1 MKLKECP
8 IMKKSVILFLIILL
22 ASVNPAFASGDELVV
37 YSARKEHLIK
47 DLFEKYE
54 KEKGVKIKYT
64 TGKAAVLLQRI
75 LSEGENTTAD
85 ILLTVDAGN
94 LWHAGQKG
102 VLAPVNSK
110 VLAANVPSHYRDPDN
125 LWFGL
130 SVRARTIVYNTD
142 KVNKEDLTTYENLGD
157 DEWKNRL
164 LLRTS
169 KKVYNQ
175 SLVAM
180 LIAELGEEKTL
191 AIVESWVNNLAAP
204 PYSSDTKVLEAI
216 AAGQGDVGIVNTYYY
231 ARLMKKNPD
240 LPLGIFWADQ
250 DHNGVHVNISGA
262 GVLKHSKNKA
272 AAVKFLEWLS
282 TEDAQKIFADAN
294 MEYPVN
300 TGVAPHPYVQ
310 NWGSFKESKQ
320 NLAQAGR
327 LQVQAIK
334 LMDKAGYK

>member
-1 MKLKECP
+1 
-8 IMKKSVILFLIILL
+8 MKKAGIILTIL
-22 ASVNPAFASGDELVV
+22 MVMFSGVAVAADNELVV

-54 KEKGVKIKYT
+54 KEQGVKIKYI
-64 TGKAAVLLQRI
+64 TGKAAVLLQRV
-75 LSEGENTTAD
+75 LSEGENTEAD

-94 LWHAGQKG
+94 LWHAAQKG
-102 VLAPVNSK
+102 VLAPVDSP
-110 VLAANVPSHYRDPDN
+110 VLEANIPSHYRDPDN

-130 SVRARTIVYNTD
+130 SVRARTLVYNTD
-142 KVNKEDLTTYENLGD
+142 KVKKEDLSSYENLATP
-157 DEWKNRL
+157 EWKDRL

-180 LIAELGEEKTL
+180 LIATLGEEKTREV
-191 AIVESWVNNLAAP
+191 VEGWVNNLAAP

-216 AAGQGDVGIVNTYYY
+216 AAGQGDVGVVNTYYY

-250 DHNGVHVNISGA
+250 ADKGVHVNVSGA
-262 GVLKHSKNKA
+262 GILNHSKNKA
-272 AAVKFLEWLS
+272 QAVRFIEWLS
-282 TEDAQKIFADAN
+282 GVDAQKIFADAN

-300 TGVAPHPYVQ
+300 EAVAPHEYVQ
-310 NWGSFKESKQ
+310 AWGEFKENKL
-320 NLAQAGR
+320 NLAQAGK
-327 LQVQAIK
+327 LQAEAIK
-334 LMDKAGYK
+334 LMDMAGYK

>member
-1 MKLKECP
+1 
-8 IMKKSVILFLIILL
+8 MKKLSFILL
-22 ASVNPAFASGDELVV
+22 ILIFALTSIAIASEKELVV

-54 KEKGVKIKYT
+54 KEQGVKIKYI

-75 LSEGENTTAD
+75 LSEGNRTDAD
-85 ILLTVDAGN
+85 ILLTVDSGN
-94 LWHAGQKG
+94 LWHAAQKG
-102 VLAPVNSK
+102 ILSPVKSPILEKNI
-110 VLAANVPSHYRDPDN
+110 PSHYKDPDN

-142 KVNKEDLTTYENLGD
+142 KVKKAELNSYEDLSGD
-157 DEWKNRL
+157 AWKGRL

-180 LIAELGEEKTL
+180 LIATLGEDKTRE
-191 AIVESWVNNLAAP
+191 VVKGWVNNLAAP

-216 AAGQGDVGIVNTYYY
+216 AAGQGDVGVVNTYYY
-231 ARLMKKNPD
+231 GRLMKKNPE

-250 DHNGVHVNISGA
+250 SENGVHVNVSGA
-262 GVLKHSKNKA
+262 GVLKHSKNKEQA
-272 AAVKFLEWLS
+272 IQFLEWLS
-282 TEDAQKIFADAN
+282 KEEAQKIFADAN

-300 TGVAPHPYVQ
+300 SAVEPHPYVK
-310 NWGSFKESKQ
+310 NWGTFKGSQ
-320 NLAQAGR
+320 MNLAKAGQLQAD
-327 LQVQAIK
+327 AIK
-334 LMDKAGYK
+334 MMDMVGYK

>member
-1 MKLKECP
+1 
-8 IMKKSVILFLIILL
+8 MKKLSFILL
-22 ASVNPAFASGDELVV
+22 ILIFVLTSIATASDNELVV

-54 KEKGVKIKYT
+54 KDQGVKIKYI
-64 TGKAAVLLQRI
+64 TGEAAVLLQRI
-75 LSEGENTTAD
+75 ISEGNQTGAD

-94 LWHAGQKG
+94 LWHAAQKG
-102 VLAPVNSK
+102 VLSPVNSTILEK
-110 VLAANVPSHYRDPDN
+110 NIPSHYKDPDN

-142 KVNKEDLTTYENLGD
+142 KVKKADLSSYEDLAGD
-157 DEWKNRL
+157 AWKDRL

-180 LIAELGEEKTL
+180 LIATLGEDKAKEVVKG
-191 AIVESWVNNLAAP
+191 WVNNLAAD
-204 PYSSDTKVLEAI
+204 PYSSDTEVLEAI

-231 ARLMKKNPD
+231 GRLMKTNPD

-250 DHNGVHVNISGA
+250 AGDGVHVNISGA
-262 GVLKHSKNKA
+262 GVLAHSKNKEQA
-272 AAVKFLEWLS
+272 IEFVEWLS
-282 TEDAQKIFADAN
+282 QEDAQKIFADAN

-300 TGVAPHPYVQ
+300 NAVEPNAYVKD
-310 NWGSFKESKQ
+310 WGSFKESRM
-320 NLAQAGR
+320 NLAKAGQLQAD
-327 LQVQAIK
+327 AIK
-334 LMDKAGYK
+334 IMDMAGYK

>member
-1 MKLKECP
+1 
-8 IMKKSVILFLIILL
+8 MKKLSFIFLILIFALTSIAI
-22 ASVNPAFASGDELVV
+22 ASENELVV

-54 KEKGVKIKYT
+54 REQGVKIKYI
-64 TGKAAVLLQRI
+64 TGKAAVLLQRV
-75 LSEGENTTAD
+75 LSEGNSTDAD

-94 LWHAGQKG
+94 LWHAAQKG
-102 VLAPVNSK
+102 ILSPVDSPVLEKNI
-110 VLAANVPSHYRDPDN
+110 PSHYKDPDN

-142 KVNKEDLTTYENLGD
+142 KVQKTDLSTYENLAGNVW
-157 DEWKNRL
+157 ENRL

-180 LIAELGEEKTL
+180 LIATLGEDK
-191 AIVESWVNNLAAP
+191 AKQVVKGWVNNLAAP

-231 ARLMKKNPD
+231 GRLMKKNPD

-250 DHNGVHVNISGA
+250 TENGVHVNVSGA
-262 GVLKHSKNKA
+262 GVIKYSKNKA
-272 AAVKFLEWLS
+272 QAIEFLEWLS
-282 TEDAQKIFADAN
+282 KEDAQKIFADAN

-300 TGVAPHPYVQ
+300 KAVALHPYVK
-310 NWGSFKESKQ
+310 NWGTFKESRM
-320 NLAQAGR
+320 NLAKAGQLQAD
-327 LQVQAIK
+327 AIK
-334 LMDKAGYK
+334 MMDIVGYK

>member
-1 MKLKECP
+1 
-8 IMKKSVILFLIILL
+8 MKKVCLTLLILIMM
-22 ASVNPAFASGDELVV
+22 APAAVMAADKELVV

-54 KEKGVKIKYT
+54 KEQGVKIQYI

-75 LSEGENTTAD
+75 LSEGQATKAD
-85 ILLTVDAGN
+85 MLLTVDAGN
-94 LWHAGQKG
+94 LWHAAQKG
-102 VLAPVNSK
+102 VLEPVNSA
-110 VLAANVPSHYRDPDN
+110 VLEKNIPTHYRDPDN

-130 SVRARTIVYNTD
+130 SIRARTMIYNTNTV
-142 KVNKEDLTTYENLGD
+142 KPSELGSYEDLAGQD
-157 DEWKNRL
+157 WKDRL

-180 LIAELGEEKTL
+180 LISTLGEEKTK
-191 AIVESWVNNLAAP
+191 AIIEGWVGNLAAP

-216 AAGQGDVGIVNTYYY
+216 AAGQGDVGVVNTYYY

-250 DHNGVHVNISGA
+250 ADKGVHVNVSGA
-262 GVLKHSKNKA
+262 GIVKYSKNKA
-272 AAVKFLEWLS
+272 EAVKFLEWL
-282 TEDAQKIFADAN
+282 TTKDAQKIFADAN

-300 TGVAPHPYVQ
+300 KDVDVHPFVKG
-310 NWGSFKESKQ
+310 WGPFKENTL
-320 NLAQAGR
+320 NLSEAGKRQAQAM
-327 LQVQAIK
+327 K
-334 LMDKAGYK
+334 LMDMAGYK

>member
-1 MKLKECP
+1 
-8 IMKKSVILFLIILL
+8 MKKAIIILSIL
-22 ASVNPAFASGDELVV
+22 LIFFSGPATAARDELVV
-37 YSARKEHLIK
+37 YSARKEHLVK

-54 KEKGVKIKYT
+54 KEHGVKIKYI

-94 LWHAGQKG
+94 LWHAAQKD
-102 VLAPVNSK
+102 VLVPVASQALERNI
-110 VLAANVPSHYRDPDN
+110 PGHYRDPGN
-125 LWFGL
+125 RWFGL

-142 KVNKEDLTTYENLGD
+142 KVKKEDLSSYEALAGSR
-157 DEWKNRL
+157 WKDRL

-180 LIAELGEEKTL
+180 LIATLGEDRTGT
-191 AIVESWVNNLAAP
+191 IVSGWVGNLAAP

-231 ARLMKKNPD
+231 GRLMKKNPD

-250 DHNGVHVNISGA
+250 ADKGVHVNVSGA
-262 GVLKHSKNKA
+262 GVIKHSKNIQG
-272 AAVKFLEWLS
+272 AVKFLEWLS
-282 TEDAQKIFADAN
+282 GTEAQKIFADAN

-300 TGVAPHPYVQ
+300 KAVVPHADVQ
-310 NWGSFKESKQ
+310 GWGTFKESTL
-320 NLAQAGR
+320 NLAGAGELQAG
-327 LQVQAIK
+327 AIK
-334 LMDKAGYK
+334 LMDMAGYR

>member
-1 MKLKECP
+1 
-8 IMKKSVILFLIILL
+8 MKKLSFILL
-22 ASVNPAFASGDELVV
+22 ISIFAFTSIAIASDKELVV

-47 DLFEKYE
+47 EVFEKYE
-54 KEKGVKIKYT
+54 KEQGVKIKYI

-75 LSEGENTTAD
+75 LSEGSSTDAD

-94 LWHAGQKG
+94 LWHAAQKG
-102 VLAPVNSK
+102 VFTPVNST
-110 VLAANVPSHYRDPDN
+110 VLEKNIPSHYKAPDN

-142 KVNKEDLTTYENLGD
+142 KVKKADLSSYENLSG
-157 DEWKNRL
+157 DEWKDRL

-180 LIAELGEEKTL
+180 LIAELGEIKTKG
-191 AIVESWVNNLAAP
+191 VVKGWVNNFAAP
-204 PYSSDTKVLEAI
+204 PYSSDTDVLEAI

-231 ARLMKKNPD
+231 GRLMKTNPD

-250 DHNGVHVNISGA
+250 TGDGVHVNISGA
-262 GVLKHSKNKA
+262 GVLAHSKNKEQA
-272 AAVKFLEWLS
+272 IEFVEWLS
-282 TEDAQKIFADAN
+282 QEEAQKIFADAN

-300 TGVAPHPYVQ
+300 NAVEPNAYVK
-310 NWGSFKESKQ
+310 NWGSFKESRM
-320 NLAQAGR
+320 NLAKAGQLQAD
-327 LQVQAIK
+327 AIK
-334 LMDKAGYK
+334 IMDMAGYK